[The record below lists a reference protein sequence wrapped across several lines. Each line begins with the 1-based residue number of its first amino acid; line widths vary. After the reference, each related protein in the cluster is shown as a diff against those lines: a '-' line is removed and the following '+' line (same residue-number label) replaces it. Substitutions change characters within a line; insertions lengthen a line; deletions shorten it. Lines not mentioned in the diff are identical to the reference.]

1 MGLSLKP
8 GLLLLQFQ
16 LQARTQLQVK
26 KATLLGSSS
35 NSACH
40 CQMLITAFIVCL
52 GMMVSEW
59 ARCSLGARSG
69 LGYLACLDRT

>member
-26 KATLLGSSS
+26 KATLLGPSS

-52 GMMVSEW
+52 GMMVLASGQDVPWE
-59 ARCSLGARSG
+59 LGQVWVI
-69 LGYLACLDRT
+69 LHV